1 MTFNQGKLIVYQ
13 ADDGRVAIDVR
24 LEDETVWLFRK
35 EMAVLFDRDYKTVAK
50 HINNVFNEGEL
61 CKDSVAAKFATTGK
75 DGKTYQ
81 VEYYNLDVIISVGYR
96 VKSHPGPAARSLSA
110 RRPGRLSAGNM
121 EVEV

>member
-13 ADDGRVAIDVR
+13 ADDGRVAVDVR
-24 LEDETVWLFRK
+24 LKDETVWLFRK

-61 CKDSVAAKFATTGK
+61 CKDSVVAKFATTGN

-96 VKSHPGPAARSLSA
+96 VKSQQGTRFRIWATSVLKDHLSQ
-110 RRPGRLSAGNM
+110 
-121 EVEV
+121 